1 MLGKINNLN
10 DFFIFCRYPRKFLEE
25 ITMRGDQFWNDFIAL
40 CVIVVIFRIAAFVI
54 LRAKI
59 NAVK

>member
-1 MLGKINNLN
+1 MI
-10 DFFIFCRYPRKFLEE
+10 FFTFCRYPRKFLEE